1 MRQVALGDPL
11 GGRCL
16 APKEDRHTALCLL
29 LELGAQKGSLAAS
42 LEAVVLLL
50 TLWEKDKSTDD
61 NRDVPQNAGA
71 PLVPILKRYE
81 SIGNY
86 GLTATPSSNV
96 LPSSAT
102 ECFLRFL
109 TLPEQETSNV
119 DLKQAAVVIISHLDR
134 LAKPHMPTGHSIQTN
149 YSVINRYSAA
159 ATMGKTSLINQS
171 SQESG
176 SCGAGGSIATNN
188 NNNNMSSSTPQLHEQ
203 RIYALGWLSLNPHQ
217 NGFTAEPAVGMST
230 GAQTTYSQYS
240 APVLNFYF
248 QVQQVVISEEYV
260 LFLTQD
266 GKMYTWRI
274 SKPETE
280 PMLID
285 EMAEVHVI
293 SVAAHCEGRHYMAV
307 DSLGNFVLILV
318 NTRLVVN
325 LSVCVLLQAMH
336 ILGATVLAVAWVMVI
351 LCLVNI
357 PQKLI
362 PSKARLNLFMLVAL
376 TVRPSHLM
384 VPYILGGV
392 VLTEDWV
399 MAIRMISYYP
409 RQ

>member
-1 MRQVALGDPL
+1 MERSIKFLRQVALGDPL

-61 NRDVPQNAGA
+61 NRDVPQNSGA

-86 GLTATPSSNV
+86 GLAPNGSANV

-109 TLPEQETSNV
+109 TLPDQENANV

-134 LAKPHMPTGHSIQTN
+134 LAKPHMPSAHSIQTN
-149 YSVINRYSAA
+149 YNAMNKYSAA
-159 ATMGKTSLINQS
+159 LGKTSLINQS

-176 SCGAGGSIATNN
+176 SCGAGASITTNN
-188 NNNNMSSSTPQLHEQ
+188 NNNISSSTPQLHEQ

-217 NGFTAEPAVGMST
+217 NGFTAEPAVGMPLN
-230 GAQTTYSQYS
+230 GNQTTFSQYS

-280 PMLID
+280 PMLIE
-285 EMAEVHVI
+285 EMSEVHVI
-293 SVAAHCEGRHYMAV
+293 AVAAHCEGRHYMAV
-307 DSLGNFVLILV
+307 DSMG
-318 NTRLVVN
+318 
-325 LSVCVLLQAMH
+325 
-336 ILGATVLAVAWVMVI
+336 
-351 LCLVNI
+351 
-357 PQKLI
+357 K
-362 PSKARLNLFMLVAL
+362 
-376 TVRPSHLM
+376 
-384 VPYILGGV
+384 
-392 VLTEDWV
+392 
-399 MAIRMISYYP
+399 
-409 RQ
+409 

>member
-1 MRQVALGDPL
+1 M
-11 GGRCL
+11 
-16 APKEDRHTALCLL
+16 
-29 LELGAQKGSLAAS
+29 GAQKGSLAAT

-61 NRDVPQNAGA
+61 NRDVPQNTGA
-71 PLVPILKRYE
+71 PLVPILRRYE
-81 SIGNY
+81 TIGNY
-86 GLTATPSSNV
+86 GLASNTPSDV
-96 LPSSAT
+96 IPSSAT

-109 TLPEQETSNV
+109 TLPELETSNV
-119 DLKQAAVVIISHLDR
+119 DLKQAAVVIVSHLDR

-149 YSVINRYSAA
+149 YNVVNKYGAA
-159 ATMGKTSLINQS
+159 AANRVKNSFINQN
-171 SQESG
+171 SQE

-188 NNNNMSSSTPQLHEQ
+188 NNNNNMSTSTPQLHEQ

-217 NGFTAEPAVGMST
+217 YGFTAEPAVGLPIS
-230 GAQTTYSQYS
+230 GAQTTYTQYS

-280 PMLID
+280 PMLIE

-307 DSLGNFVLILV
+307 DSMGKWSTSLCHKQILLI
-318 NTRLVVN
+318 T
-325 LSVCVLLQAMH
+325 
-336 ILGATVLAVAWVMVI
+336 
-351 LCLVNI
+351 
-357 PQKLI
+357 
-362 PSKARLNLFMLVAL
+362 FAL
-376 TVRPSHLM
+376 
-384 VPYILGGV
+384 
-392 VLTEDWV
+392 
-399 MAIRMISYYP
+399 
-409 RQ
+409 

>member
-1 MRQVALGDPL
+1 MLYVSFFYLSIRKVSPLWIEVLERSIKFLRQVALGDPM
-11 GGRCL
+11 GNRCT

-50 TLWEKDKSTDD
+50 TLWEKEKATDD

-81 SIGNY
+81 AIGNY
-86 GLTATPSSNV
+86 GLTANTAAEV

-109 TLPEQETSNV
+109 TLPEQDTANV
-119 DLKQAAVVIISHLDR
+119 DLKQAAVVIISHIDR
-134 LAKPHMPTGHSIQTN
+134 LAKPYMRTGHSIQMPANFSILNKGPVPVTKA
-149 YSVINRYSAA
+149 S
-159 ATMGKTSLINQS
+159 SLPNQN

-176 SCGAGGSIATNN
+176 VTTSNN
-188 NNNNMSSSTPQLHEQ
+188 NNNNVSTSSAPQLHEQ
-203 RIYALGWLSLNPHQ
+203 RIYALGWLPLNPNQ
-217 NGFTAEPAVGMST
+217 YGFTAEPAVGIPVPGSSNIC
-230 GAQTTYSQYS
+230 SQYS

-280 PMLID
+280 PMLI
-285 EMAEVHVI
+285 EELAEVHII
-293 SVAAHCEGRHYMAV
+293 SVAANCWGRHYLAV
-307 DSLGNFVLILV
+307 DSMGKFIFLYVSESFL
-318 NTRLVVN
+318 
-325 LSVCVLLQAMH
+325 
-336 ILGATVLAVAWVMVI
+336 
-351 LCLVNI
+351 
-357 PQKLI
+357 
-362 PSKARLNLFMLVAL
+362 
-376 TVRPSHLM
+376 
-384 VPYILGGV
+384 
-392 VLTEDWV
+392 D
-399 MAIRMISYYP
+399 
-409 RQ
+409 